1 MGDHLQRLANRI
13 SENNVY
19 TCIRT
24 FNLSGSRPTESQST
38 TTANESQLL
47 LWHLIFDY
55 INRMNIQA
63 LGDQFM
69 LIPAHTKLMDSHAT
83 ICSCY
88 LTFRGRWDGIPRIK
102 HLRIRTHLLSYICS
116 LSLSLSHTRSTTM
129 LPSLTTNST
138 SQLFVKSKNEMIGPT
153 WLKPVR
159 KSSGR
164 SFSTVPDL
172 EVLLSIAKMLGWCW
186 PVGQSRR
193 TRRMKLWDGS
203 FSHHCIAQ

>member
-88 LTFRGRWDGIPRIK
+88 LTFRGRWDGIPRINVSVYA
-102 HLRIRTHLLSYICS
+102 HICYHTFA
-116 LSLSLSHTRSTTM
+116 LSLSLTHTHTRTHTF
-129 LPSLTTNST
+129 NHN
-138 SQLFVKSKNEMIGPT
+138 V
-153 WLKPVR
+153 
-159 KSSGR
+159 
-164 SFSTVPDL
+164 
-172 EVLLSIAKMLGWCW
+172 A
-186 PVGQSRR
+186 QSDHEFDF
-193 TRRMKLWDGS
+193 TAV
-203 FSHHCIAQ
+203 C